1 MTARSRARSFPQQI
15 SGTCVVRNPSGSTS
29 NYSNQPVVGLYEACS
44 DETGYG
50 EDHGLLI
57 SREVSHVEPLNG
69 MYVNPANGRSYTFSN
84 WRCEGF
90 GTRGSHAGSL
100 ALPPIDLNGLRLKLL
115 SGSNPSRAEADLA
128 VSIGELRNAPKAVF
142 TGVRDY
148 LKEIRNHPSILS
160 HARSGLLRLRRN
172 PISNGASGYLGYMFG
187 LVPLVNDV
195 KAVLDSQEL
204 IANRLREIKN
214 LRDGDGMRRKM
225 RLGSSQVKGPSTNLT
240 VSSVTGLI
248 IAAKRTQYATRNI
261 WGTARWKPDINKRIP
276 DTDARRVME
285 ARRAVY
291 GLNIDLVSAYNLMP
305 WSWLID
311 YFSQVGDL
319 LEATRNDVGASP
331 GATNIM
337 VHTIRAANVTPS
349 SLPTGL
355 SGGRCLDV
363 RETKERFP
371 SYGWSALNT
380 SLPILTNR
388 QVSILGAL
396 AISRS
401 PHKRR

>member
-1 MTARSRARSFPQQI
+1 MARLRARSFPSTVNGSCI
-15 SGTCVVRNPSGSTS
+15 VRNPSGSSTS
-29 NYSNQPVVGLYEACS
+29 YSNSGVVGLYESCD
-44 DETGYG
+44 DETGRDA
-50 EDHGLLI
+50 DHGLRI
-57 SREVSHVEPLNG
+57 AREVSHPTALSG
-69 MYVNPANGRSYTFSN
+69 QYVNPANGRSYTFSN

-100 ALPPIDLNGLRLKLL
+100 ALPPLDLNALRLKLL

-148 LKEIRNHPSILS
+148 LKEIRHHPSILS

-172 PISNGASGYLGYMFG
+172 PISNGASGYLGLMFG
-187 LVPLVNDV
+187 LIPLVNDV
-195 KAVLDSQEL
+195 KAIMNSQEL
-204 IANRLREIKN
+204 IANRLRELQN

-225 RLGSSQVKGPSTNLT
+225 RLGRTQVKGPATTIT
-240 VSSVTGLI
+240 VSSITGLI
-248 IAAKRTQYATRNI
+248 IDAKRTQYATRNI
-261 WGTARWKPDINKRIP
+261 WGSVRWMPDGSHRIP

-311 YFSQVGDL
+311 YFSSVGDFI
-319 LEATRNDVGASP
+319 ETTRNVVGATP
-331 GATNIM
+331 GNTNIM
-337 VHTIRAANVTPS
+337 VHTIRAANITPI
-349 SLPTGL
+349 SLPPGL
-355 SGGRCLDV
+355 SGGSCLDV
-363 RETKERFP
+363 RETKERFVG
-371 SYGWSALNT
+371 SGFTGLNST
-380 SLPILTNR
+380 VPILSGR